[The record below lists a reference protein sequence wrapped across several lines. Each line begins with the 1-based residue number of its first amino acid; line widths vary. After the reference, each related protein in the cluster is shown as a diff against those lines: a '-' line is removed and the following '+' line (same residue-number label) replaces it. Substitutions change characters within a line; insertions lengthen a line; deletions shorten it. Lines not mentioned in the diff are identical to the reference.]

1 MLIPG
6 LKMVD
11 VTDCKMT
18 SRRICKKVL
27 GNHDWQIGK
36 TKVFIKVCARV
47 RKLNSR

>member
-18 SRRICKKVL
+18 SRRICKRVL
-27 GNHDWQIGK
+27 SDHDWQIGR
-36 TKVFIKVCARV
+36 TKVFIKVN
-47 RKLNSR
+47 LNRHDGY